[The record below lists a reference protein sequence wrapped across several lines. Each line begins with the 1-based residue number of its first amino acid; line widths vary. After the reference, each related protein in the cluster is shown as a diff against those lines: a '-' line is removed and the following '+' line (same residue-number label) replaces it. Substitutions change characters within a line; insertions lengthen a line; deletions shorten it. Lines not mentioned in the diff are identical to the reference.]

1 MANAS
6 KLPSGA
12 WRTQVSKKIGG
23 KLVRKSFT
31 VHPDSCQGDTKRAK
45 LMSENMAAAW
55 VLDVKTDMYSPQ
67 SVEKAIDNYIADRS
81 KILSPSTIV
90 NYQKMKQYFE
100 QLFYMAAAD
109 VTTQDIPRIINDM
122 SVSVS
127 QKTIKNRI
135 GFLLSVLD
143 YAGTDRKFKL
153 RYPQKIK
160 RKLNTPD
167 ISEVYTLL
175 KNADEIQKAIVCLAA
190 FGSLR
195 RGEIC
200 ALKQKDISRDLC
212 SVSVHADMVITP
224 AGSYEYKEL
233 PKTSDS
239 MRTVYLPKNII
250 ALLPQTDDPE
260 EYLFKMNPTNLWKRY
275 DRLRKRSGVSAGLH
289 DLRHFAASFRS
300 DLNIPSKYIEEVG
313 GWAKDSHIM
322 TTIYDNTLSSTRK
335 KYVHLTND
343 FIEKTFQGAIGY

>member
-12 WRTQVSKKIGG
+12 WRTQVAKKVGD

-31 VHPDSCQGDTKRAK
+31 VHPDECQGDTRKAKTLSEQRAR
-45 LMSENMAAAW
+45 EW
-55 VLDVKTDMYSPQ
+55 VLDIKTEIYSPQ
-67 SVEKAIDNYIADRS
+67 SVEKAVDNYIADRS

-90 NYQKMKQYFE
+90 NYQKMKKYFE
-100 QLFYMAAAD
+100 PIFNIPAVD
-109 VTTQDIPRIINDM
+109 IGTQDLQRLINDM
-122 SVSVS
+122 SVEVS

-143 YAGTDRKFKL
+143 YAGNDRKFRL
-153 RYPQKIK
+153 RYPQRVK
-160 RKLNTPD
+160 RQLRTPD
-167 ISEVYTLL
+167 ISEVYMLL
-175 KNADEIQKAIVCLAA
+175 DNADETQKAIICLAA

-200 ALKQKDISRDLC
+200 ALRQKDISRDLC
-212 SVSVHADMVITP
+212 SISVHADMVITP

-233 PKTSDS
+233 LKTSDS
-239 MRTVYLPKNII
+239 IRTVYLPKNII
-250 ALLPQTDDPE
+250 DLLPTSEDPE

-275 DRLRKRSGVSAGLH
+275 DRLRKRCGVEAGLH

-300 DLNIPSKYIEEVG
+300 DLNIPAKYIEEVG
-313 GWAKDSHIM
+313 GWAKDSHVM
-322 TTIYDNTLSSTRK
+322 TNIYDNTLGSARK

-343 FIEKTFQGAIGY
+343 FIEKTFRGAIGY